1 MTQNETANQG
11 AANKWNQPVDIPV
24 GEILRRARAHY
35 GLSLPEVE
43 QALRIRAS
51 QLEALETMD
60 MARLPG
66 RGYAI
71 GFVRSYSEFL
81 GLDGGRM
88 VHLFKTQVMDGGHR
102 PELNFH
108 VHASESKVPNLYIL
122 GSSLLALVLL
132 IAAVA
137 MFRGGE
143 VDETKKEIPAV
154 SIASGAT
161 ENIKT
166 GFEDIMPFEAAMV
179 AAIEPAAG
187 LKESAAT
194 MNIQPVK
201 VAEEIL
207 LEITDASWIEIRNK
221 DGETLISRVFQIGDR
236 YVVPMDEE
244 GLKLST
250 GNAGGIDFIVNG
262 EKLPKMGE
270 KGDVLRHID
279 LTPELLLEH
288 ISSNEADSDDYY
300 ADEAFPAEQ

>member
-1 MTQNETANQG
+1 MTQYEAEHQG
-11 AANKWNQPVDIPV
+11 AASQWSQPVDIPV

-60 MARLPG
+60 MTRLPG
-66 RGYAI
+66 RVYAI

-88 VHLFKTQVMDGGHR
+88 VHLFKTQVMDGGR
-102 PELNFH
+102 KPELNFH

-122 GSSLLALVLL
+122 GSSMLALVLL
-132 IAAVA
+132 VAAVA
-137 MFRGGE
+137 MFRGGG
-143 VDETKKEIPAV
+143 DEAAKEIPPV

-161 ENIKT
+161 ENVKT

-179 AAIEPAAG
+179 AALEPAAG
-187 LKESAAT
+187 LEESAST
-194 MNIQPVK
+194 LNVEPVK
-201 VAEEIL
+201 IADEL
-207 LEITDASWIEIRNK
+207 SLEITDASWIEIRNK
-221 DGETLISRVFQIGDR
+221 DGETLISRVFQTGDR
-236 YVVPMDEE
+236 YVVPTDEE

-262 EKLPKMGE
+262 ETLPKLGE
-270 KGDVLRHID
+270 KGDVLRHVD

-288 ISSNEADSDDYY
+288 VSPNEADSDDYY